1 MGAGYHVT
9 EVRAVNVRAVD
20 CGGRADA
27 WAETVVQLWVPE
39 EAESGPPMTAGKFL
53 SIVARVT
60 ADVPAVPTAEVR
72 VEYGDVGKAAVS
84 YHVEGVEVAD
94 GAVVVRL
101 RAPHVTC
108 KARDRALEPPPNKD
122 PACARRQK
130 YRLLRPL
137 ERRELL
143 CLTLPA
149 TPPLATR
156 TPGPCASAFSYSPP
170 TTRARTRRREGRQG
184 FREGASRVRP

>member
-1 MGAGYHVT
+1 MNHQPFLNTLRAAPDRPLFFETRTARGSVRVGAGYHVT

-27 WAETVVQLWVPE
+27 WAETIVQLWVPE
-39 EAESGPPMTAGKFL
+39 EAASGPPMTAGKFL

-72 VEYGDVGKAAVS
+72 VEYGDAGKAAVS

-101 RAPHVTC
+101 KAPRVTC
-108 KARDRALEPPPNKD
+108 KARDRALEPSQTK
-122 PACARRQK
+122 
-130 YRLLRPL
+130 
-137 ERRELL
+137 
-143 CLTLPA
+143 TLPVLD
-149 TPPLATR
+149 TESTGCC
-156 TPGPCASAFSYSPP
+156 GPSSAQSCCA
-170 TTRARTRRREGRQG
+170 
-184 FREGASRVRP
+184 